1 MRAFILVL
9 QSLLVIAAATQS
21 ANSQQAVVTIS
32 KGASPRQVQVTIK
45 NGPKACGMQV
55 EFGETRTEKR
65 RIEPDETWTL
75 AHTAPIDSTFNVEV
89 FGAIAL
95 QGLLPV
101 GACTF
106 GGAAVFSVAGAEATI
121 LHLKKRQKLWAGL
134 PLLTAGGNSRATD
147 SFVIDDTAEL
157 GSYRDWVVLV
167 QPNSVSMRSTLDG
180 KKKFTDPESFLRY
193 PVEICVISFPGSDA
207 GLGEVELRRLAMLE
221 FGNFLGS
228 LTDGGKPRVSLKQ
241 CITDE
246 GTNNARL
253 NALTF
258 LLVQRAAV
266 PLLTNGVLGFSKFYD
281 RLDVLSHAALQARG
295 EQQRQAEVRQTTA
308 AQLRH
313 SEFDRLAD
321 ENASTKVV
329 SMQLD
334 TPKFPGEITFCTLSA
349 EGELGAAVLG
359 YAYRGL
365 ATQSEDFRQQA
376 ARVNA
381 TFNISKPMLKA
392 YPSLEVVYE
401 VIQTRPNDCLVFVDS
416 PANLKRLMLVLQR
429 DRRGYVLNEL
439 IDAGELRNAWAQRMG
454 YSDFAEHETA
464 REMKVNPQQFK
475 LLAGYQVRDRMALDG
490 VVGEMRASRYGS
502 GDSIAEVL
510 VYLKDRAVA
519 IALPNATALSVK
531 ASREKAIEEA
541 TQARAV
547 AEARRQQEMA
557 REYPYIA
564 VLTCGMPQHINI
576 LACFSGR
583 YGVDTEVKLANG
595 SSVGLYKLFNLMQAG
610 REMRDGFYIDLRGR
624 FSIRAQNADDTLILG
639 LKIIDRATGRV
650 LREDKAAHF
659 GVVSASN

>member
-1 MRAFILVL
+1 MRTFFLVL
-9 QSLLVIAAATQS
+9 HALFVIAAATQS
-21 ANSQQAVVTIS
+21 AIAQQAVVTVS

-45 NGPKACGMQV
+45 NGPKACGVQV

-65 RIEPDETWTL
+65 RIEPGETLTL
-75 AHTAPIDSTFNVEV
+75 THTAPIDSTFNVEV
-89 FGAIAL
+89 FGARAF
-95 QGLLPV
+95 QGLFPV
-101 GACTF
+101 SACDF

-134 PLLTAGGNSRATD
+134 PLLTAGGNSNASD
-147 SFVIDDTAEL
+147 SFVIADTAEL
-157 GSYRDWVVLV
+157 DSYRDWVVLV
-167 QPNSVSMRSTLDG
+167 NAYNVSMRSTLDG
-180 KKKFTDPESFLRY
+180 KKKFTDPKSFLSY
-193 PVEICVISFPGSDA
+193 PVEVCVVSLPGADA

-228 LTDGGKPRVSLKQ
+228 LTDGGKPRVSLKK
-241 CITDE
+241 CISDE
-246 GTNNARL
+246 GTNDARL
-253 NALTF
+253 DALTF
-258 LLVQRAAV
+258 LMVQRAAV
-266 PLLTNGVLGFSKFYD
+266 PLLTNSVLGFSKIYE
-281 RLDVLSHAALQARG
+281 RLDVLSHTALQARG
-295 EQQRQAEVRQTTA
+295 QQLRQAEVRQTTA
-308 AQLRH
+308 AQLRQ

-321 ENASTKVV
+321 ENSLAKVV
-329 SMQLD
+329 SMQLN
-334 TPKFPGEITFCTLSA
+334 TPKFPSEITFCTLSSE
-349 EGELGAAVLG
+349 EGLGAAVLG

-401 VIQTRPNDCLVFVDS
+401 VIQTRPNDCLIFVDS
-416 PANLKRLMLVLQR
+416 PANLKRLMLALQR

-439 IDAGELRNAWAQRMG
+439 IDANELRDAWAQRMG
-454 YSDFAEHETA
+454 YSGFAEHETA

-475 LLAGYQVRDRMALDG
+475 LLAGYQVRDRMALEG
-490 VVGEMRASRYGS
+490 VVGEMRTSRYGS
-502 GDSIAEVL
+502 GNSITEVL

-519 IALPNATALSVK
+519 LALPNATALSVK

-541 TQARAV
+541 MQARAV
-547 AEARRQQEMA
+547 TEALRQKEMA

-583 YGVDTEVKLANG
+583 SGVDTEVKLVNG
-595 SSVGLYKLFNLMQAG
+595 SSVGLFKLYNLMEAG

-624 FSIRAQNADDTLILG
+624 FSVRAQNADDTLILG